1 MNNTELYYNRIIE
14 TFVDEYK
21 GQLTDVKEG
30 HCMKVVGLPFDVLEN
45 LYNELMKLGT
55 SLRIFI
61 LAEDKAGERYITAT
75 KLIELRNDLT
85 QSILVLIPV
94 NVSTAAEDS
103 YGNATFK
110 ELSIAHLND
119 RLLSNL
125 RKEVQ
130 DNETIKAILDFLT
143 SNTPKQKVLDYLLYV
158 IENNLDE
165 SVIGKGL
172 YKLGIIPDSEIARDC
187 GLVHRR
193 LSINAECITQ
203 MVDYSKSVNDRVD
216 NLPIMPNSIQKEIS
230 LFLQQQKGS
239 GNRYD
244 ICEDIAEA
252 HPELDF
258 SKWEKHIKGIDVTAL
273 GDLKITNVEISSKN
287 FGTDD
292 DGDLTM
298 PIQANKPAK
307 IKVRVFFSPKPKA
320 FPDLTKIRFAIMNVD
335 GMYCEFDKIKVAKVS
350 DNARD
355 YREVTIPI
363 KPNDFNS
370 GRYFFRV
377 FGEDE
382 HGSILNRNDDFKD
395 DHYNDLWETE
405 KDNLS
410 KDEFIEKYRAF
421 LTSDSETFYIQTVES
436 DEEDDDTIQ
445 DSRRVKINNVLQ
457 AYFHFRIEQCR
468 KGEELTIPTRLK
480 VADKEDKGK
489 GEDHPWLDGLYWDT
503 FRIKYSHSHNFQI
516 ILSRKLLQI
525 QRCILKH
532 ADCLGYVE
540 ATLSSNYT
548 EKLQFMQ
555 YNKLSNR

>member
-172 YKLGIIPDSEIARDC
+172 YKLGIIPDSEI
-187 GLVHRR
+187 VHRPAVKFSHG
-193 LSINAECITQ
+193 LLCLEL
-203 MVDYSKSVNDRVD
+203 
-216 NLPIMPNSIQKEIS
+216 LPDEWHEKIVAHCPQELLEIHRIHLYGI
-230 LFLQQQKGS
+230 LFR
-239 GNRYD
+239 GNEN
-244 ICEDIAEA
+244 I
-252 HPELDF
+252 L
-258 SKWEKHIKGIDVTAL
+258 HIL
-273 GDLKITNVEISSKN
+273 
-287 FGTDD
+287 
-292 DGDLTM
+292 
-298 PIQANKPAK
+298 
-307 IKVRVFFSPKPKA
+307 
-320 FPDLTKIRFAIMNVD
+320 
-335 GMYCEFDKIKVAKVS
+335 
-350 DNARD
+350 
-355 YREVTIPI
+355 
-363 KPNDFNS
+363 
-370 GRYFFRV
+370 
-377 FGEDE
+377 
-382 HGSILNRNDDFKD
+382 
-395 DHYNDLWETE
+395 
-405 KDNLS
+405 
-410 KDEFIEKYRAF
+410 
-421 LTSDSETFYIQTVES
+421 
-436 DEEDDDTIQ
+436 
-445 DSRRVKINNVLQ
+445 
-457 AYFHFRIEQCR
+457 
-468 KGEELTIPTRLK
+468 
-480 VADKEDKGK
+480 
-489 GEDHPWLDGLYWDT
+489 LDGY
-503 FRIKYSHSHNFQI
+503 Q
-516 ILSRKLLQI
+516 
-525 QRCILKH
+525 
-532 ADCLGYVE
+532 
-540 ATLSSNYT
+540 
-548 EKLQFMQ
+548 
-555 YNKLSNR
+555 